1 MNILLI
7 LAIFWP
13 ALAGLA
19 IFLTPALKE
28 NKKLRGQAVNAA
40 LGVELLLTLIMCF
53 GKGTNMVLLN
63 MTPTLR
69 IEMNVDADVH
79 SGSCAS

>member
-19 IFLTPALKE
+19 IFLTPSLKG
-28 NKKLRGQAVNAA
+28 NKKLRGQAVSAA
-40 LGVELLLTLIMCF
+40 LGIELLLTLIMARRWC
-53 GKGTNMVLLN
+53 
-63 MTPTLR
+63 
-69 IEMNVDADVH
+69 
-79 SGSCAS
+79 C